1 MEMAGTSSLQELLI
15 TTHGDAECVNDLI
28 SKMLGTFQNICV
40 HIIEF
45 LHSILEP
52 MNEDDKVWQ
61 AYRCQ

>member
-1 MEMAGTSSLQELLI
+1 MEMAGTSSLQELFI
-15 TTHGDAECVNDLI
+15 TTHGDPESVDDLI

-45 LHSILEP
+45 LHSILKP